1 VNHLI
6 DFVDKITPILVVIIP
21 SYFSY
26 RSNQNSKETDRRI
39 ESLSQDLGDLKES
52 VEAVKNNGNDIKQSL
67 SLVKI
72 GLQRLQRFRL
82 QENLKKALRRG
93 QTTQHELEELTRLYE
108 SYVELGGNGA
118 IKVLYEK
125 FLALEIVEENTNATN
140 Y

>member
-1 VNHLI
+1 MNSMDLL
-6 DFVDKITPILVVIIP
+6 DKITTVLVVIIP

-39 ESLSQDLGDLKES
+39 ESLVEDLGDLKES
-52 VEAVKNNGNDIKQSL
+52 VINIQNIGNKNNQDLNLIQK
-67 SLVKI
+67 

-93 QTTQHELEELTRLYE
+93 QTTQHELEELSRLYE

-118 IKVLYEK
+118 VKLLYEK
-125 FLALEIVEENTNATN
+125 FSELPIVEENQ
-140 Y
+140 

>member
-1 VNHLI
+1 MDLL
-6 DFVDKITPILVVIIP
+6 DKITTVLVVIIP

-39 ESLSQDLGDLKES
+39 ESLVEDLGDLKES
-52 VEAVKNNGNDIKQSL
+52 VINIQNIGNRNNQDLNLIQK
-67 SLVKI
+67 

-93 QTTQHELEELTRLYE
+93 QTTQHELEELSRLYE

-118 IKVLYEK
+118 IKLLYEK
-125 FLALEIVEENTNATN
+125 FSELPIEEEK
-140 Y
+140 

>member
-1 VNHLI
+1 M
-6 DFVDKITPILVVIIP
+6 DKITPILVVIIP